1 MLSTVKWE
9 NTISNFFSL
18 TSGVRQGGILSPAL
32 FSVYVDDVLKKLES
46 SKLGCFIKNMCAN
59 SFMYADDLIL
69 LSISIH
75 DMEAMVDICE
85 IEF

>member
-1 MLSTVKWE
+1 MFCAVKWGLK
-9 NTISNFFSL
+9 ISTFFSL

-32 FSVYVDDVLKKLES
+32 FAVYVDDVLNKLEN
-46 SKLGCFIKNMCAN
+46 SKLGCVIKNKCVN

-75 DMEAMVDICE
+75 DMQIYDKYL
-85 IEF
+85 